1 MPVQKPERQNDDGQ
15 TGTIGDQPQHHSDG
29 QTEEPTVDHGPAA
42 VYNDLRLRHR
52 KPVLGE
58 QQTAQENEHGGQDEG
73 RQHHGKERPGGD
85 AVIAEEVEI
94 LRIAEGGDH
103 SAEVGGAV
111 LENEQQRGVLF
122 LPCDG
127 EDEPAQRKKGQ
138 QGSIVGQEHGAEH
151 GDDHQR
157 RAYAPDGGKGVHHPL
172 GKSGKDIQIPQ
183 RAHYRQNAEQAGEGL
198 EVIISQICAVGRN
211 EESGRC
217 RRQQGDDQHGVGA
230 APGSDCVHK

>member
-1 MPVQKPERQNDDGQ
+1 MDRMKG
-15 TGTIGDQPQHHSDG
+15 GSI
-29 QTEEPTVDHGPAA
+29 TE
-42 VYNDLRLRHR
+42 
-52 KPVLGE
+52 
-58 QQTAQENEHGGQDEG
+58 
-73 RQHHGKERPGGD
+73 KERPGGD

-183 RAHYRQNAEQAGEGL
+183 RAHYRQNTEQAGEGL
-198 EVIISQICAVGRN
+198 EVIIPQICAVERN

-217 RRQQGDDQHGVGA
+217 RRQQ
-230 APGSDCVHK
+230 

>member
-15 TGTIGDQPQHHSDG
+15 TGTVGDQPQHHSDG
-29 QTEEPTVDHGPAA
+29 QTEEPAVDRGPAA
-42 VYNDLRLRHR
+42 VYDDLCLRHR

-58 QQTAQENEHGGQDEG
+58 QQAAKKNEHGGQDEG
-73 RQHHGKERPGGD
+73 RQHHGKERPGRD
-85 AVIAEEVEI
+85 AVIAEEVEV

-138 QGSIVGQEHGAEH
+138 QGGIVG
-151 GDDHQR
+151 
-157 RAYAPDGGKGVHHPL
+157 
-172 GKSGKDIQIPQ
+172 
-183 RAHYRQNAEQAGEGL
+183 
-198 EVIISQICAVGRN
+198 
-211 EESGRC
+211 
-217 RRQQGDDQHGVGA
+217 
-230 APGSDCVHK
+230 

>member
-15 TGTIGDQPQHHSDG
+15 TGTVGDQPQHHSDG
-29 QTEEPTVDHGPAA
+29 QTEEPAVDRGPAA
-42 VYNDLRLRHR
+42 VYDDLCLRHR

-58 QQTAQENEHGGQDEG
+58 QQAAQENEDGGQDEG

-127 EDEPAQRKKGQ
+127 EDEPAQREKGQ
-138 QGSIVGQEHGAEH
+138 QGGIVGQEHGAEH

-157 RAYAPDGGKGVHHPL
+157 RAYAPDGGKGVYHPL
-172 GKSGKDIQIPQ
+172 GKGGKDIQIPQ
-183 RAHYRQNAEQAGEGL
+183 RAHHRQNTEQAGEGL
-198 EVIISQICAVGRN
+198 EVIIPQICAVGRN

-217 RRQQGDDQHGVGA
+217 RRQQ
-230 APGSDCVHK
+230 